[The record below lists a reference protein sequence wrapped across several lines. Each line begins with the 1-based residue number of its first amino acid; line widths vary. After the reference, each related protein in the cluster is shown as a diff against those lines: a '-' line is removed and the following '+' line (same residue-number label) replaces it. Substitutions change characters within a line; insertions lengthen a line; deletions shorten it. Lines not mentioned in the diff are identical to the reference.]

1 MCICIHM
8 YMDICICKYIHMYVR
23 DSFDVPLFV
32 MIRRR
37 QTRFTRS
44 LSWLLLDIWN
54 IWTRTE
60 FEAVGWSPRGKWIL
74 TARRPENDTMK
85 YGWMESAHLFP
96 ENLQVKMPR
105 AEGGGEPGTPP
116 PLEMTVK

>member
-32 MIRRR
+32 MITRR

-44 LSWLLLDIWN
+44 PPWLLLDIWT
-54 IWTRTE
+54 WTE
-60 FEAVGWSPRGKWIL
+60 IEAVGWSLCGNWIL
-74 TARRPENDTMK
+74 MARTRANDTMK
-85 YGWMESAHLFP
+85 Y
-96 ENLQVKMPR
+96 R
-105 AEGGGEPGTPP
+105 
-116 PLEMTVK
+116 